1 MHNTSKNPLM
11 SFSLPN
17 APAGS
22 PIPGQPGAPQAVLPM
37 NPNISQIPPQAPN
50 PQGAPAQGLP
60 QTAPQAIPQGAPQAI
75 PQSVPGVHS
84 GIQVVGAGQPPHA
97 DVSKSA
103 QQITPRFQSLL
114 EQLKGEFVAISHEAE
129 LRGANKEADPKL
141 IQQHMTD
148 LTQIRRTIFDLHQA
162 HQQLR
167 DQYNEEVTRLRN
179 KLDEV
184 TPRPPIVGRQD
195 EESSSVTA
203 NGNALPVQPLGGE
216 NSHVPGVV
224 VPPSENNGD
233 ANASPQIAPA
243 VAPPS
248 PKIKDEGSQKSTPA
262 FTPGQA
268 PEATPSNAPG
278 QSSAPVQPQ
287 VPAQAPVQAV
297 PEQAPEA
304 TPSGNAPAT
313 HEGSGS
319 TPQSTVANGA
329 PVSPPQTASD
339 SRHAPPVMLNT
350 LNFDELPSKFKKEGP
365 DYRVVYNPYIP
376 RHFDV
381 DELHTLPHSSVVCC
395 VRFSHDGRHLAT
407 GCNHTA
413 QIYDAETGELQARL
427 RDPNADES
435 KDLYI
440 RSVCFSPDGR
450 YLATGAED
458 NKVRVWDIEKRELA
472 KVLQGHSQEIYSL
485 AFSHNGKFLVSGG
498 GDCFVKVWDSQTGAV
513 AREFKMGDG
522 VTSVDISADDQLIAA
537 GSLDRKIMVWR
548 VETGELVDTLGGP
561 PDGHQDSV
569 YSVSFMASGREL
581 ISGSL
586 DHTAKV
592 WELRPDGSTSTRD
605 ATSDTASDVSHVKM
619 TIQGPSNYV
628 LSVTVTPDSKYILSG
643 SKDQCLH
650 VWDAAT
656 GTVQLM
662 VKAHTNSVISIAP
675 SPRGSLIASGGGD
688 SLAKVWRYKELE

>member
-1 MHNTSKNPLM
+1 M

-17 APAGS
+17 PSAGS
-22 PIPGQPGAPQAVLPM
+22 PIPGQPGVPQQVLAMNPSVGQLPPQTPAPQG
-37 NPNISQIPPQAPN
+37 PPQAL
-50 PQGAPAQGLP
+50 PQGV
-60 QTAPQAIPQGAPQAI
+60 PQGTPQGV
-75 PQSVPGVHS
+75 PQSVQGVHP
-84 GIQVVGAGQPPHA
+84 GIPVVGAGQIPNA
-97 DVSKSA
+97 DISKSS
-103 QQITPRFQSLL
+103 QQIPPRFQSLL
-114 EQLKGEFVAISHEAE
+114 EQLKGEFVAMSHEAE

-141 IQQHMTD
+141 IQQHMAD
-148 LTQIRRTIFDLHQA
+148 LTQIRKTIFELHQA

-184 TPRPPIVGRQD
+184 TPRPPILGRQD
-195 EESSSVTA
+195 EDGGAATT
-203 NGNALPVQPLGGE
+203 NGSALPVQPIGTE

-224 VPPSENNGD
+224 VPPGEESRETHD
-233 ANASPQIAPA
+233 SPNIAPA

-248 PKIKDEGSQKSTPA
+248 PKVKEERSQNSTP
-262 FTPGQA
+262 TSTSGQVPA
-268 PEATPSNAPG
+268 VVPEATA
-278 QSSAPVQPQ
+278 AT
-287 VPAQAPVQAV
+287 A
-297 PEQAPEA
+297 PEQAPA
-304 TPSGNAPAT
+304 STLNSAPLVPGQTPESSSNGNASTA
-313 HEGSGS
+313 HESYAGPGA
-319 TPQSTVANGA
+319 PQTAFPNGA

-339 SRHAPPVMLNT
+339 SRHAPPVMLNS
-350 LNFDELPSKFKKEGP
+350 LNFDDLPAEFKKEGR

-395 VRFSHDGRHLAT
+395 VRFSHDGRFLAT

-413 QIYDAETGELQARL
+413 QIYDAETGDLQARL
-427 RDPNADES
+427 RDPSADES

-458 NKVRVWDIEKRELA
+458 NKVRIWDIEKRELA

-498 GDCFVKVWDSQTGAV
+498 GDCFVKVWDSQTGEV

-522 VTSVDISADDQLIAA
+522 VTSVDVSADDQLIAA

-548 VETGELVDTLGGP
+548 VDTGELVDSLGGP

-569 YSVSFMASGREL
+569 YSVSFMTSGREL

-586 DHTAKV
+586 DHTVKV
-592 WELRPDGSTSTRD
+592 WELRPDGSTTSRD
-605 ATSDTASDVSHVKM
+605 ATSDTASDTSRVKM
-619 TIQGPSNYV
+619 TIQGPANYV
-628 LSVTVTPDSKYILSG
+628 LSVTVSPDSKYILSG

-662 VKAHTNSVISIAP
+662 VKAHTNSVISISP
-675 SPRGSLIASGGGD
+675 SPRGNLIASGGGD